1 MMEYSLFNLQRF
13 KMGNTAAIA
22 EKEISNLV
30 TVRTIKRR
38 DVLPGEAME
47 FLSLEVFEKSLR
59 ETSLGN
65 NTELT
70 LP

>member
-13 KMGNTAAIA
+13 KMGISAAIA

-30 TVRTIKRR
+30 TVRTIKCW

-47 FLSLEVFEKSLR
+47 FLSFEVFKKSL
-59 ETSLGN
+59 EKHLSGIIQV
-65 NTELT
+65 
-70 LP
+70 